1 MSTAAPAN
9 RKNLPAHTPV
19 TTGFRCEYCDG
30 LFGRRYLLKTHQQ
43 KLHGL
48 PKTVAAED
56 HVSSSSPS
64 RSRPLPALPR
74 PTITTLVLPAIDTA
88 AMAVAKSRG
97 EIPFA
102 VLHVANEIPLIVRI
116 LDQGNVSFLKA
127 AEASDFRES
136 QRGCPVGTSVT
147 IAVVASIYQ
156 KYADDGQM
164 YFEIRQPVSRYQP
177 AMPEG
182 GGEKVTA
189 AASAMP
195 EEKERDALYDP
206 AVPLEEVLQE
216 SLDGGDMY
224 KTLTQINS
232 VFVREAKPKAPQ
244 RTPAPAKS
252 SALKRKNPS
261 SRNGPGGS
269 GAPKQPTSN
278 HQSRQ
283 PMTTSTPKKP
293 KVITLVDDLSNWNR
307 NQNVSPNKP
316 IGAGP
321 LLSPI
326 RQRRVLSP
334 PVPEEIIE
342 LQDPLV
348 DLDLQDLIQVDD
360 GGLLPEVM
368 DDLGGAGEFL

>member
-30 LFGRRYLLKTHQQ
+30 LFGKRYLLKTHQQ

-56 HVSSSSPS
+56 QGSSSSPS
-64 RSRPLPALPR
+64 RSRLPR
-74 PTITTLVLPAIDTA
+74 PSITTLVLPAIETA
-88 AMAVAKSRG
+88 AMTVAKSRG

-102 VLHVANEIPLIVRI
+102 VMHVANEIPLIVRI
-116 LDQGNVSFLKA
+116 LDQGNVSVLKA

-147 IAVVASIYQ
+147 IAVVASIFQ
-156 KYADDGQM
+156 KFADDGQM
-164 YFEIRQPVSRYQP
+164 YFEIRQPVSGYQP
-177 AMPEG
+177 TMPEG
-182 GGEKVTA
+182 GESGEEVAPVA
-189 AASAMP
+189 AAP
-195 EEKERDALYDP
+195 EKEQDVLCDP
-206 AVPLEEVLQE
+206 AVPLEGVLQE

-232 VFVREAKPKAPQ
+232 VFVRETKPKATQ
-244 RTPAPAKS
+244 RTPAPAKSSSS

-261 SRNGPGGS
+261 SRNGPGGA
-269 GAPKQPTSN
+269 GVTKQPTSN
-278 HQSRQ
+278 RQSRQ

-326 RQRRVLSP
+326 RQRRVPSP
-334 PVPEEIIE
+334 PVQEEVIE

-360 GGLLPEVM
+360 DGLLPGVM
-368 DDLGGAGEFL
+368 DDLGEAGGFL